1 MKILL
6 LKSAIKQP
14 VFFSTRSQEISTRVS
29 AKFQATDL
37 IY

>member
-6 LKSAIKQP
+6 LKSAIKQQA
-14 VFFSTRSQEISTRVS
+14 FFSTRGQEISTRVS
-29 AKFQATDL
+29 AKFQLADL